1 MILEARQRMGRSE
14 NKKLFHKLRSTL
26 VWLAFASISL
36 FSFARNPQ
44 DVAAARETESPL
56 QMSSVATNR
65 FVAVHGRRALVM
77 GYPQTGLEV
86 WAYPLQILSGYQIG
100 FRPDG
105 TTTETDGRLLLR
117 RIIEK
122 PDSVVRIYVGP
133 DYVVRETLFVP
144 LDQPSAIL
152 SYQVQS
158 PHPVFINIHFTPVLN
173 LMWPGAFGGQSTSW
187 NAELPGYLISE
198 PAHSLRAAVASP
210 DIVSRDDT
218 VNSTLHPESKLSFS
232 IEPRTQNGASTAA
245 DSVAHVYINFL
256 DSPSKDAAASIRT
269 LQSSLTEMQ
278 SAAAAHY
285 KDLTQSALQI
295 STPDDDV
302 NSALA
307 WSEVA
312 LDQAWVCNPQLGCG
326 IVAGYGPSRG
336 ARRPQ
341 YAWFFGGD
349 GLIAA
354 NALISAGEYSRAR
367 DELLFIA
374 KYQDVH
380 TGMIWHELSQ
390 SAGYIDWSKYP
401 YMFVHVDISFD
412 YVNAIAHYV
421 SSSGDVDFA
430 TAHWSSIDA
439 AYRYCLSLIGP
450 DGLPHI
456 PAGKEGGDEQH
467 RPAQD
472 LGLSISWVTA
482 TGGFAN
488 LAKDTNHPQLAEEAL
503 KENARARQSIS
514 AHFWDAKNHFW
525 IDGYTAQGAPIFTRR
540 SGPAEAIEQNIF
552 SPEQNRQILDQLA
565 SWRYQ
570 TDWGVRGVA
579 SNSSIYDP
587 WSYATGSI
595 SALHSAEIA
604 SMFWAED
611 WPDTAWEI
619 WRGIIPW
626 NTLDALGHI
635 HEVLAGNYYCQQTE
649 SVPEQTWSSAGL
661 LDSAVRGL
669 LGIEIHAE
677 QNNVVFRPHLP
688 ADWEHVSVANIR
700 LPLSTLSFTM
710 HQAMDSVDL
719 DITNTGVSTK
729 LLFEPQIPL
738 GATAVAAQFN
748 GRSVQANV
756 RQSSQDEH
764 ATSDLDLP
772 TGNSHFHLQFVG
784 GVSLILPHPSP
795 KVGDPSTAIKITG
808 IALENNALR
817 LTADIDPS
825 AANTLRIRTPWRVVD
840 VKGATV
846 QPLPDHMYEITIE
859 HPAQSVTQYVPV
871 SIDIGFIEQ

>member
-1 MILEARQRMGRSE
+1 MILEARPRIGWSE
-14 NKKLFHKLRSTL
+14 KFFRGLRSTL
-26 VWLAFASISL
+26 IWLAFGSISL

-44 DVAAARETESPL
+44 DVAAAQETESPL

-65 FVAVHGRRALVM
+65 FVAVHGRRSLVM

-105 TTTETDGRLLLR
+105 ATSETDGRLLLR

-144 LDQPSAIL
+144 LDRPSAVL
-152 SYQVQS
+152 TYQVQS

-173 LMWPGAFGGQSTSW
+173 LMWPGALGGQSTSW
-187 NAELPGYLISE
+187 NSELPGYLISE
-198 PAHSLRAAVASP
+198 PARSLRAAVASP
-210 DIVSRDDT
+210 DIVSHDDT
-218 VNSTLHPESKLSFS
+218 VNSALNPESKLSFS
-232 IEPRTQNGASTAA
+232 IEPRTQNGGTPATEG
-245 DSVAHVYINFL
+245 VAHVYINFL
-256 DSPSKDAAASIRT
+256 ESPSEDAATSIRT
-269 LQSSLTEMQ
+269 LESSLTEVQ

-285 KDLTQSALQI
+285 KDLVTSALQI
-295 STPDDDV
+295 STPDDEV

-354 NALISAGEYSRAR
+354 NALISAGEYTRAR

-374 KYQDVH
+374 KYQDAR

-390 SAGYIDWSKYP
+390 SAGYIDWAKYP

-412 YVNAIAHYV
+412 YLSTIAHYV

-439 AYRYCLSLIGP
+439 AYRYCFSLIGL

-456 PAGKEGGDEQH
+456 PIGKEGGDEQH

-472 LGLSISWVTA
+472 LGLSASWVTA
-482 TGGFAN
+482 TGSFAE
-488 LAKDTNHPQLAEEAL
+488 LAKATNHAQLAEEAL
-503 KENARARQSIS
+503 NENARARQAI
-514 AHFWDAKNHFW
+514 ATRFWDATNRFW
-525 IDGYTAQGAPIFTRR
+525 IDGYTTQGAPIFTRR

-552 SPEQNRQILDQLA
+552 SPEQNKQLLDQLA
-565 SWRYQ
+565 SSRYQ
-570 TDWGVRGVA
+570 TDWGVRDVA
-579 SNSSIYDP
+579 TNSSIYDP
-587 WSYATGSI
+587 WSYATGSV

-604 SMFWAED
+604 TMFWTED
-611 WPDTAWEI
+611 RPDTAWGI
-619 WRGIIPW
+619 WHGIIPW

-635 HEVLAGNYYCQQTE
+635 HEVLAGNYYCEQTE

-661 LDSAVRGL
+661 LDAAVRGL
-669 LGIEIHAE
+669 LGIKIHAE
-677 QNNVVFRPHLP
+677 RNSIVFRPHLP
-688 ADWEHVSVANIR
+688 AEWDHVSVANVR
-700 LPLSTLSFTM
+700 LPHSTLSFTM
-710 HQAMDSVDL
+710 HQSMDSVDL
-719 DITNTGVSTK
+719 DITNTGASTK
-729 LLFEPQIPL
+729 LLFESQIPL

-748 GRSVQANV
+748 GRSVQPTI
-756 RQSSQDEH
+756 RQFSEDEH
-764 ATSDLDLP
+764 AGADLDIP
-772 TGNSHFHLQFVG
+772 SGKSHFHLQFTG
-784 GVSLILPHPSP
+784 GVALILPQTSP
-795 KVGDPSTAIKITG
+795 RIGDPSTALKITG
-808 IALENNALR
+808 VSLENNTLR

-846 QPLPDHMYEITIE
+846 QPLPDHLYEIKIE
-859 HPAQSVTQYVPV
+859 PPTQGGTQYVSASV
-871 SIDIGFIEQ
+871 QINLRER